1 MRNLN
6 LIILG
11 TAGAGKT
18 ALTLAFG
25 RWLEESTDQRVAYIN
40 LDPGCESLPF
50 SPCFDIRDYF
60 TIEKI
65 MREEGL
71 GPNGAM
77 VRASELLEQ
86 GTKEFSKQIN
96 KIDADI
102 RIIDTPGQMEVFI
115 FHGGREIT
123 ALLDGTTLS
132 IFLIDAQIAT
142 RAAGLV
148 FTQLLGLTIG
158 LRLDTPT
165 INVLNKVDLLH
176 DMTVIDKIAGN
187 GELLEKR
194 ILEETTG
201 LTADLLLRLS
211 KILPELLPASRLVK
225 VSAKTGYGMR
235 ELYDI
240 LHEVFCTCGDLT

>member
-1 MRNLN
+1 MRRLN

-18 ALTLAFG
+18 ALTERFG
-25 RWLEESTDQRVAYIN
+25 RWLEENTDQRVAYVN
-40 LDPGCESLPF
+40 LDPGCDSVPF
-50 SPCFDIRDYF
+50 RPSFDIRDYF
-60 TIEKI
+60 TIERI
-65 MREEGL
+65 MQEEGL

-86 GTKEFSKQIN
+86 RANEFSREIN
-96 KIDADI
+96 KTDADI
-102 RIIDTPGQMEVFI
+102 RIIDTPGQMEVFL

-132 IFLIDAQIAT
+132 IFLVDAQVAAQ
-142 RAAGLV
+142 AAGLV

-158 LRLDTPT
+158 LRLGTPT
-165 INVLNKVDLLH
+165 ISVLNKVDLFH
-176 DMTVIDKIAGN
+176 DITVIDKIAGDY
-187 GELLEKR
+187 EILERR

-201 LTADLLLRLS
+201 VTADLVLRLS
-211 KILPELLPASRLVK
+211 KMLPELLPASRLVK
-225 VSAKTGYGMR
+225 VSAKTGYGMQ